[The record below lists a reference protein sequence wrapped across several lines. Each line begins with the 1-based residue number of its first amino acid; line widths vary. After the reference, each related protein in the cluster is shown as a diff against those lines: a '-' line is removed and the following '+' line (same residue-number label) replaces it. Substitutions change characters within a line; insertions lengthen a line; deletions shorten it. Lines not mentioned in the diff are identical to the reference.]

1 MGHCFQLQEPVSPFQ
16 DFSVGEVQSPDKP
29 DLEEEKA
36 AMKPDVPQSSQNA
49 LCLVWAFFLFH
60 SCFQTTPHRYTLIAL
75 IPNWRRV

>member
-36 AMKPDVPQSSQNA
+36 AMKPDVPQSSQND
-49 LCLVWAFFLFH
+49 LCLV
-60 SCFQTTPHRYTLIAL
+60 
-75 IPNWRRV
+75 